1 MSYNSQMF
9 ARMADELERIGD
21 EVIDSAAPM
30 DMDSDDMFRALDALN
45 KLVCSDENYDEL
57 SALAMA
63 IATCGYGGMYEAF
76 QELPEAKEVM
86 LEKLLKDAGYDFVS
100 DVGYTMWVKK
110 ED

>member
-1 MSYNSQMF
+1 MSYNSQIF
-9 ARMADELERIGD
+9 GRMADELERIGD
-21 EVIDSAAPM
+21 EVYYRNVPM
-30 DMDSDDMFRALDALN
+30 DIIEEDMFKALDALN

-63 IATCGYGGMYEAF
+63 IAACCYGGMYEAY